1 MQEHRLSDVVRQRY
15 PALVDLASVE
25 EMPMGLRIS
34 ARLDDVTSEKLT
46 SLQQITGLNVTGVLS
61 AALDH
66 YYSEQVL
73 RANDGNSGLLALA
86 GIFEG
91 PANLS
96 ANYKDELTRAL
107 ERKTAGHR

>member
-1 MQEHRLSDVVRQRY
+1 MTQPLLSDDVRRRY
-15 PALVDLASVE
+15 PALAELASVE
-25 EMPMGLRIS
+25 GIPMGLRIS
-34 ARLDDVTSEKLT
+34 ARLDDATSEKLT

-73 RANDGNSGLLALA
+73 RANDGNSGLLSLA
-86 GIFEG
+86 GMFEG

-107 ERKTAGHR
+107 ERKTASHR

>member
-1 MQEHRLSDVVRQRY
+1 MSKRLLSDGVRQRY
-15 PALVDLASVE
+15 PAFVELASVE
-25 EMPMGLRIS
+25 GMPMGLRIS
-34 ARLDDVTSEKLT
+34 ARLDDATSEKLT

-86 GIFEG
+86 GLFDG
-91 PANLS
+91 PTNLS
-96 ANYKDELTRAL
+96 THYKDELTRAL